1 MIKIGNITLSN
12 NVFLAPMAGVCN
24 SAFRRIIKED
34 GCSLVFA
41 EMVSDKG
48 LIYNSQK
55 TKDMLYCDECER
67 PIAQQ
72 IFGSD
77 KDTFVEAAKMVYE
90 IMKPDIID
98 INMGCPVPKVAI
110 KSQAGAALLKSP
122 EKIRDIVS
130 AVVTAVPCPVTVKI
144 RSGWDFDHINAVEV
158 AKICEEA
165 GASAICVHP
174 RTRSQGYSGK
184 ADWSI
189 IKKVKEAVSIP
200 VIGNGDIVD
209 IYSAKKMLDE
219 TGCDLIMIG
228 RGVLGNPWL
237 IKQINA
243 YLEEEII
250 LPNPTFIERIDM
262 CLEHLNNLYELK
274 NEKLAVLEIRNHIAW
289 YLKGMPNSNE
299 IKKIYTNLAK
309 SKCAESDKGYDDT
322 KDIIEML
329 CTLVPY
335 RRTLCIADNMVVL
348 NDKYMRDSI
357 DMTSF
362 KFGGKIKVLGYITN
376 KITTDTND
384 STNISPLAQVGIGLN
399 QIMLSFFGQQSSLN
413 IVHPIAIYYE

>member
-1 MIKIGNITLSN
+1 MGFRIGNVEIKN
-12 NVFLAPMAGVCN
+12 RIVLAPMAGICN
-24 SAFRRIIKED
+24 NAFRKIIKD
-34 GCSLVFA
+34 MGCGLIYA
-41 EMVSDKG
+41 EMVSDKA
-48 LIYNSQK
+48 LVYDSKK
-55 TKDMLYCDECER
+55 TKDMLYMEEIER
-67 PIAQQ
+67 PIVQQ

-77 KDTFVEAAKMVYE
+77 VETFVTASKLVYE
-90 IMKPDIID
+90 TMKPDIID
-98 INMGCPVPKVAI
+98 INMGCPVPKVAV
-110 KSQAGAALLKSP
+110 KAQAGSALLKNP
-122 EKIRDIVS
+122 EKIKEIVK
-130 AVVTAVPCPVTVKI
+130 AVVESVSVPVTVKI
-144 RSGWDFDHINAVEV
+144 RSGWDSEHINAVEV

-165 GASAICVHP
+165 GASAITVHG

-243 YLEEEII
+243 YLEEGII

-299 IKKIYTNLAK
+299 IKNKIFLQK
-309 SKCAESDKGYDDT
+309 HIS
-322 KDIIEML
+322 DIIE
-329 CTLVPY
+329 
-335 RRTLCIADNMVVL
+335 IL
-348 NDKYMRDSI
+348 NEYK
-357 DMTSF
+357 T
-362 KFGGKIKVLGYITN
+362 YI
-376 KITTDTND
+376 
-384 STNISPLAQVGIGLN
+384 
-399 QIMLSFFGQQSSLN
+399 
-413 IVHPIAIYYE
+413 YELES